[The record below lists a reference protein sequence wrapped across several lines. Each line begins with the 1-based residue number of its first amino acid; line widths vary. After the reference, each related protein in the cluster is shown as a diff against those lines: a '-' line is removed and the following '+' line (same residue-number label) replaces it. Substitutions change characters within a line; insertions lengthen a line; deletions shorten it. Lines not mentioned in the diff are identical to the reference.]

1 MNTLLQLVLGGTA
14 GYSLVRFF
22 LHPEESLSS
31 NPPRDQE
38 MKRLYRH
45 ALAVY
50 QPGTQVGP
58 LARELGVDK
67 RTIIR
72 WMTEAGVYKPPPT
85 GRPRTAPYTKALSM
99 YEPGMN
105 VAALARELRV
115 PYIKLL
121 NFLKADGVYVSTEE
135 IRDLE
140 ERRRAAQILGSPKT
154 RKEIIL
160 TTATGMTLDD
170 IAIKYG
176 TFASVIREV
185 LEDEGVEVGKSGI
198 VDPEHSISKELAK
211 RQWSAKMGGRKAART
226 RTRSR

>member
-1 MNTLLQLVLGGTA
+1 MNALLQLVLGGTA
-14 GYSLVRFF
+14 GYSLVKFF

-31 NPPRDQE
+31 NPPRSQK

-50 QPGTQVGP
+50 EPGTHIGP
-58 LARELGVDK
+58 LARELGV
-67 RTIIR
+67 TNQTLIR
-72 WMTEAGVYKPPPT
+72 WMTEAGVYEPPPA
-85 GRPRTAPYTKALSM
+85 GQPRTAPYAKALSV

-115 PYIKLL
+115 PYTKLL
-121 NFLKADGVYVSTEE
+121 NFLKAEGVYVSTEE
-135 IRDLE
+135 VRDLE
-140 ERRRAAQILGSPKT
+140 ERRRAAQILGSPKI
-154 RKEIIL
+154 RKEIVL

-176 TFASVIREV
+176 TFAPVIREV

-198 VDPEHSISKELAK
+198 VDPEHPISKELAK
-211 RQWSAKMGGRKAART
+211 RQWSAKMGGRKAAWT